1 MDWLSFQLPLQN
13 KKIQSDE
20 IEAKNDEIN
29 VHGFFTF
36 ILLFKGRKNR
46 IDFIGGF
53 PY

>member
-1 MDWLSFQLPLQN
+1 MDWLLFQLPLKTKN
-13 KKIQSDE
+13 QSDE

-46 IDFIGGF
+46 IDFICGF